1 MREAAMTNVPRDI
14 RDIAP
19 VTSPV
24 LGMPATRTTRFGIG
38 EGTLFGVMKFGWLL
52 LLTLGLLLPVAAML
66 AQAVG
71 GSDDG
76 AHGAALIS
84 HMLADTNFLPMV
96 GRSLAVSATVAAIVV
111 PLAFALAY
119 GVQRTCMPLRGAV
132 RTLAMLPLF
141 APSLLPGIAL
151 VYLFGNQGLFKS
163 LTQGSIYGFWGI
175 VLGESFYTFPYAVM
189 LLLATL
195 ALADGR
201 LYDAARAMGA
211 GPWRTFRTVTLPGA
225 RYGLFGVFA
234 LVFTLVVTDFGVPTV
249 VGGSYQVLAVEA
261 YKAVVGQQQ
270 FGRGAVIGLMLLVP
284 AVLTFAVERLVQR
297 RQHAQMSGRAQPYQP
312 RPDHARD
319 VAFLLLGLL
328 VVGWILLMLATA
340 VGASLVKLWPYN
352 LELTLRHYDF
362 DNMDG
367 GGWLAYRN
375 SLKLA
380 TLTAVF
386 GTALIF
392 TGAWLVEKTQ
402 AGRLTAW
409 LHPAIR
415 FAVLLPMAVPGL
427 VLGLGYVFF
436 FNHPANPLQGLYGG
450 MTLLVLCTI
459 MHAATTAH
467 LTATSALGQLDPMFE
482 AVSASLKAPTLR
494 TYWRVTL
501 PMCLPA
507 VLACARYLFVSAMT
521 TVSAVIFLYSP
532 DTVLASVAVL
542 NMDDA
547 GDIGPAA
554 AMSTLILLTSIV
566 AALLLEALTH
576 RVVRRTQAWRQ
587 TRS

>member
-1 MREAAMTNVPRDI
+1 MSMLPPETNV
-14 RDIAP
+14 
-19 VTSPV
+19 VTATP
-24 LGMPATRTTRFGIG
+24 PPQATRTPFWHTDGPVLTG
-38 EGTLFGVMKFGWLL
+38 MKLGWLL
-52 LLTLGLLLPVAAML
+52 LLTLGLLLPTAMMLLQATGLVASARSTDEHGL
-66 AQAVG
+66 ALVAHVA
-71 GSDDG
+71 G
-76 AHGAALIS
+76 AP
-84 HMLADTNFLPMV
+84 NFLDMV
-96 GRSLAVSATVAAIVV
+96 GRTLAVSGAVAAIVV

-119 GVQRTCMPLRGAV
+119 AVQRTRMPLRGTM

-151 VYLFGNQGLFKS
+151 VYLFGNQGLFKAWMS
-163 LTQGSIYGFWGI
+163 GSNIYGFWGI
-175 VLGESFYTFPYAVM
+175 VLGEVFYTFPYALM
-189 LLLATL
+189 LLIATL
-195 ALADGR
+195 TLADGR

-211 GPWRTFRTVTLPGA
+211 SPWRTFCTVTLPGA
-225 RYGLFGVFA
+225 RYGLFGAFA
-234 LVFTLVVTDFGVPTV
+234 LVFTLVATDFGVPTV

-270 FGRGAVIGLMLLVP
+270 FARGAVIGLMLLLP
-284 AVLTFAVERLVQR
+284 ALLTFAVERLVQR
-297 RQHAQMSGRAQPYQP
+297 RQHAALASRAQPYHPQP
-312 RPDHARD
+312 DRVRD
-319 VAFLLLGLL
+319 GLFLLLSAL
-328 VVGWILLMLATA
+328 VVGGILLMLATA

-352 LELTLRHYDF
+352 LELSLRNYDF

-380 TLTAVF
+380 ALTTVF

-392 TGAWLVEKTQ
+392 TGAWLVEKTRP
-402 AGRLTAW
+402 AAW
-409 LHPAIR
+409 LHSAIR

-436 FNHPANPLQGLYGG
+436 FNHPANPLNSLYGG
-450 MTLLVLCTI
+450 MALMVLCTI
-459 MHAATTAH
+459 MHCATAAH
-467 LTATSALGQLDPMFE
+467 LTSVAALGQMDPVFE
-482 AVSASLKAPTLR
+482 AVSASLKVSALR

-507 VLACARYLFVSAMT
+507 VLSCARYLFVSAMT

-554 AMSTLILLTSIV
+554 AMSTLILVTSIV
-566 AALLLEALTH
+566 VSLLLELAT
-576 RVVRRTQAWRQ
+576 RGIVRRTQAWRAA
-587 TRS
+587 SH

>member
-1 MREAAMTNVPRDI
+1 MSMLPPETDV
-14 RDIAP
+14 AP
-19 VTSPV
+19 VTAQARPARTGFRRSDAP
-24 LGMPATRTTRFGIG
+24 LLAGMKLA
-38 EGTLFGVMKFGWLL
+38 WLL
-52 LLTLGLLLPVAAML
+52 LLTIGLMLPLAAML
-66 AQAVG
+66 LQATGLV
-71 GSDDG
+71 SG
-76 AHGAALIS
+76 ARSADEHGLALVA
-84 HMLADTNFLPMV
+84 HMLRGSNFLDMV
-96 GRSLAVSATVAAIVV
+96 GRTLAVSASVSAIVV
-111 PLAFALAY
+111 PLAFTFAY
-119 GVQRTCMPLRGAV
+119 AVQRTRMPLRGPLRMV
-132 RTLAMLPLF
+132 AMLPLF

-151 VYLFGNQGLFKS
+151 VYLFGNQGLFKAWMS
-163 LTQGSIYGFWGI
+163 GGTLYGFWGI
-175 VLGESFYTFPYAVM
+175 VMGEAFYTFPYALM

-225 RYGLFGVFA
+225 RYGLFGAFA
-234 LVFTLVVTDFGVPTV
+234 LVFTLVATDFGVPTV

-270 FGRGAVIGLMLLVP
+270 FARGAVIGLLLLVP
-284 AVLTFAVERLVQR
+284 ALLTFGVERLVQR
-297 RQHAQMSGRAQPYQP
+297 RQHAALASRAQPYHP
-312 RPDHARD
+312 RPDRVRD
-319 VAFLLLGLL
+319 GLFLLLSLL
-328 VVGWILLMLATA
+328 LAGWIVLMLATA

-352 LELTLRHYDF
+352 LELSLRHYDF

-380 TLTAVF
+380 ALTTVS

-392 TGAWLVEKTQ
+392 TGAWLVEKTR
-402 AGRLTAW
+402 ATCATAW
-409 LHPAIR
+409 LHTAIR

-436 FNHPANPLQGLYGG
+436 FNHPANPLHGLYGG
-450 MTLLVLCTI
+450 MTLLVLCTVL
-459 MHAATTAH
+459 HCATAAH
-467 LTATSALGQLDPMFE
+467 LTAVAALGQLDPVFE
-482 AVSASLKAPTLR
+482 AVSASLKVSALR

-566 AALLLEALTH
+566 VALLLELAT
-576 RVVRRTQAWRQ
+576 RGVVRRTQAWRTTQ
-587 TRS
+587 P

>member
-1 MREAAMTNVPRDI
+1 MSMLPPETNV
-14 RDIAP
+14 
-19 VTSPV
+19 VTATP
-24 LGMPATRTTRFGIG
+24 PPQATRTPFWHTDGPVLTG
-38 EGTLFGVMKFGWLL
+38 MKLGWLL
-52 LLTLGLLLPVAAML
+52 LLTLGLLLPTAMMLLQATGLVASARSTDEHGL
-66 AQAVG
+66 ALVAHVVG
-71 GSDDG
+71 
-76 AHGAALIS
+76 AP
-84 HMLADTNFLPMV
+84 NFLDMV
-96 GRSLAVSATVAAIVV
+96 GRTLAVSGAVAAIVV

-119 GVQRTCMPLRGAV
+119 AVQRTRMPLRGTM

-151 VYLFGNQGLFKS
+151 VYLFGNQGLFKAWMS
-163 LTQGSIYGFWGI
+163 GSNIYGFWGI
-175 VLGESFYTFPYAVM
+175 VLGEVFYTFPYALM
-189 LLLATL
+189 LLIATL
-195 ALADGR
+195 TLADCR

-211 GPWRTFRTVTLPGA
+211 SPWRTFCTVTLPGA
-225 RYGLFGVFA
+225 RYGLFGAFA
-234 LVFTLVVTDFGVPTV
+234 LVFTLVATDFGVPTV

-270 FGRGAVIGLMLLVP
+270 FARGAVIGLMLLLP
-284 AVLTFAVERLVQR
+284 ALLTFAVERLVQR
-297 RQHAQMSGRAQPYQP
+297 RQHAALASRAQPYHPQP
-312 RPDHARD
+312 DRVRD
-319 VAFLLLGLL
+319 GLFLLLSAL
-328 VVGWILLMLATA
+328 VVGGILLMLATA

-352 LELTLRHYDF
+352 LELSLRNYDF

-380 TLTAVF
+380 ALTTVF

-392 TGAWLVEKTQ
+392 TGAWLVEKTRP
-402 AGRLTAW
+402 AAW
-409 LHPAIR
+409 LHSAIR

-436 FNHPANPLQGLYGG
+436 FNHPANPLNSLYGG
-450 MTLLVLCTI
+450 MALMVLCTI
-459 MHAATTAH
+459 MHCATAAH
-467 LTATSALGQLDPMFE
+467 LTSVAALGQMDPVFE
-482 AVSASLKAPTLR
+482 AVSASLKVSALR

-507 VLACARYLFVSAMT
+507 VLSCARYLFVSAMT

-554 AMSTLILLTSIV
+554 AMSTLILVTSIV
-566 AALLLEALTH
+566 VSLLLELAT
-576 RVVRRTQAWRQ
+576 RGIVRRTQAWR
-587 TRS
+587 TAAH

>member
-1 MREAAMTNVPRDI
+1 MSMLPPETNV
-14 RDIAP
+14 
-19 VTSPV
+19 VTATPPPQV
-24 LGMPATRTTRFGIG
+24 TRTPFWRTDAPLLTG
-38 EGTLFGVMKFGWLL
+38 MKLGWLL
-52 LLTLGLLLPVAAML
+52 LLTLGLLLPTAMMLLQATGLVAGARSTDEHGL
-66 AQAVG
+66 ALVAHVVG
-71 GSDDG
+71 
-76 AHGAALIS
+76 AP
-84 HMLADTNFLPMV
+84 NFLDMV
-96 GRSLAVSATVAAIVV
+96 ERTLAVSGAVAAIVV

-119 GVQRTCMPLRGAV
+119 AVQRTRMPLRGTM

-151 VYLFGNQGLFKS
+151 VYLFGNQGLFKAWMS
-163 LTQGSIYGFWGI
+163 GSNIYGFWGI
-175 VLGESFYTFPYAVM
+175 VLGEVFYTFPYALM
-189 LLLATL
+189 LLIATL
-195 ALADGR
+195 TLADGR

-211 GPWRTFRTVTLPGA
+211 SPWRTFCTVTLPGA
-225 RYGLFGVFA
+225 RYGLFGAFA
-234 LVFTLVVTDFGVPTV
+234 LVFTLVATDFGVPTV

-270 FGRGAVIGLMLLVP
+270 FARGAVIGLVLLLP
-284 AVLTFAVERLVQR
+284 ALLTFAVERLVQR
-297 RQHAQMSGRAQPYQP
+297 RQHAALASRAQPYHPQP
-312 RPDHARD
+312 DRMRD
-319 VAFLLLGLL
+319 GLFLLLSAL
-328 VVGWILLMLATA
+328 VVGGILLMLATA

-352 LELTLRHYDF
+352 LELSLRNYDF

-380 TLTAVF
+380 ALTTVF

-392 TGAWLVEKTQ
+392 TGAWLVEKTRP
-402 AGRLTAW
+402 AAW
-409 LHPAIR
+409 LHSAIR

-436 FNHPANPLQGLYGG
+436 FNHPANPLNSLYGG
-450 MTLLVLCTI
+450 MALMVLCTI
-459 MHAATTAH
+459 MHCATAAH
-467 LTATSALGQLDPMFE
+467 LTSVAALGQMDPVFE
-482 AVSASLKAPTLR
+482 AVSASLKVSALR

-507 VLACARYLFVSAMT
+507 VLSCARYLFVSAMT

-554 AMSTLILLTSIV
+554 AMSTLILVTSIV
-566 AALLLEALTH
+566 VSLLLELAT
-576 RVVRRTQAWRQ
+576 RGIVRRTQAWRAA
-587 TRS
+587 SH

>member
-1 MREAAMTNVPRDI
+1 MSMLPPETNV
-14 RDIAP
+14 
-19 VTSPV
+19 VTATP
-24 LGMPATRTTRFGIG
+24 PPQATRTPFWRTDGPVLTG
-38 EGTLFGVMKFGWLL
+38 MKLGWLL
-52 LLTLGLLLPVAAML
+52 LLTLGLLLPTAMMLLQATGLVASARSTDEHGL
-66 AQAVG
+66 ALVAHVVG
-71 GSDDG
+71 
-76 AHGAALIS
+76 AP
-84 HMLADTNFLPMV
+84 NFLDMV
-96 GRSLAVSATVAAIVV
+96 GRTLAVSGAVAAIVV

-119 GVQRTCMPLRGAV
+119 AVQRTRMPLRGTM

-151 VYLFGNQGLFKS
+151 VYLFGNQGLFKAWMS
-163 LTQGSIYGFWGI
+163 GNNIYGFWGI
-175 VLGESFYTFPYAVM
+175 VLGEVFYTFPYALM
-189 LLLATL
+189 LLIATL
-195 ALADGR
+195 TLADGR

-211 GPWRTFRTVTLPGA
+211 SPWRTFCTVTLPGA
-225 RYGLFGVFA
+225 RYGLFGAFA
-234 LVFTLVVTDFGVPTV
+234 LVFTLVATDFGVPTV

-270 FGRGAVIGLMLLVP
+270 FARGAVIGLMLLLP
-284 AVLTFAVERLVQR
+284 ALLTFAVERLVQR
-297 RQHAQMSGRAQPYQP
+297 RQHAALASRAQPYHPQP
-312 RPDHARD
+312 DRVRD
-319 VAFLLLGLL
+319 GLFLLLSAL
-328 VVGWILLMLATA
+328 VVGGILLMLATA

-352 LELTLRHYDF
+352 LELSLRNYDF

-380 TLTAVF
+380 ALTTVF

-392 TGAWLVEKTQ
+392 TGAWLVEKTRP
-402 AGRLTAW
+402 AAW
-409 LHPAIR
+409 LHSAIR

-436 FNHPANPLQGLYGG
+436 FNHPANPLNSLYGG
-450 MTLLVLCTI
+450 MALMVLCTI
-459 MHAATTAH
+459 MHCATAAH
-467 LTATSALGQLDPMFE
+467 LTSVAALGQMDPVFE
-482 AVSASLKAPTLR
+482 AVSASLKVSALR

-507 VLACARYLFVSAMT
+507 VLSCARYLFVSAMT

-554 AMSTLILLTSIV
+554 AMSTLILVTSIV
-566 AALLLEALTH
+566 VSLLLELAT
-576 RVVRRTQAWRQ
+576 RGIVRRTQAWRAA
-587 TRS
+587 SH

>member
-1 MREAAMTNVPRDI
+1 MSMLPPEANVITAPPSEAARATR
-14 RDIAP
+14 AP
-19 VTSPV
+19 FWRTDVPV
-24 LGMPATRTTRFGIG
+24 LTGMK
-38 EGTLFGVMKFGWLL
+38 LGWLL
-52 LLTLGLLLPVAAML
+52 LLCIGLLLPTAMML
-66 AQAVG
+66 LQATGLVTSAR
-71 GSDDG
+71 GSDE
-76 AHGAALIS
+76 HGLALVL
-84 HMLADTNFLPMV
+84 HVVRGPNFLDMV
-96 GRSLAVSATVAAIVV
+96 GRTLAVSGAVAALVV

-119 GVQRTCMPLRGAV
+119 AVQRTRMPLRGTM

-151 VYLFGNQGLFKS
+151 VYLFGNQGLLKAW
-163 LTQGSIYGFWGI
+163 LHGGSIYGFWGI
-175 VLGESFYTFPYAVM
+175 VLGEVFYTFPYALM

-195 ALADGR
+195 TLADGR

-225 RYGLFGVFA
+225 RYGLFGAFA
-234 LVFTLVVTDFGVPTV
+234 LVFTLVATDFGVPTV

-270 FGRGAVIGLMLLVP
+270 FARGAVIGLMLLLP
-284 AVLTFAVERLVQR
+284 ALLTFAVERLVQR
-297 RQHAQMSGRAQPYQP
+297 RQHAALASRAQPYHPQP
-312 RPDHARD
+312 DRLRD
-319 VAFLLLGLL
+319 GAFLLLSVL
-328 VVGWILLMLATA
+328 VVGAILLMLATA

-352 LELTLRHYDF
+352 LELSLRNYDF

-380 TLTAVF
+380 ALTTVF

-392 TGAWLVEKTQ
+392 TGAWLVEKTRT
-402 AGRLTAW
+402 AAW
-409 LHPAIR
+409 LHSAIR

-436 FNHPANPLQGLYGG
+436 FNHPANPLNGLYGG
-450 MTLLVLCTI
+450 MALMVLCTI
-459 MHAATTAH
+459 MHCATAAH
-467 LTATSALGQLDPMFE
+467 LTSVAALGQLDPVFE
-482 AVSASLKAPTLR
+482 AVSASLKVSALR

-507 VLACARYLFVSAMT
+507 VLSCARYLFVSAMT

-554 AMSTLILLTSIV
+554 AMSTLILVTSIV
-566 AALLLEALTH
+566 VSLLLELAT
-576 RVVRRTQAWRQ
+576 RGIVRRTQAWRAA
-587 TRS
+587 SH

>member
-1 MREAAMTNVPRDI
+1 MSMLPPETNV
-14 RDIAP
+14 
-19 VTSPV
+19 VTATP
-24 LGMPATRTTRFGIG
+24 PPQATRTPFWHTDGPVLTG
-38 EGTLFGVMKFGWLL
+38 MKLGWLL
-52 LLTLGLLLPVAAML
+52 LLTLGLLLPTAMMLLQATGLVASARSTDEHGL
-66 AQAVG
+66 ALVAHVVG
-71 GSDDG
+71 
-76 AHGAALIS
+76 AP
-84 HMLADTNFLPMV
+84 NFLDMV
-96 GRSLAVSATVAAIVV
+96 GRTLAVSGAVAAIVV

-119 GVQRTCMPLRGAV
+119 AVQRTRMPLRGTM

-151 VYLFGNQGLFKS
+151 VYLFGNQGLFKAWMS
-163 LTQGSIYGFWGI
+163 GSNIYGFWGI
-175 VLGESFYTFPYAVM
+175 VLGEVFYTFPYALM
-189 LLLATL
+189 LLIATL
-195 ALADGR
+195 TLADGR

-211 GPWRTFRTVTLPGA
+211 SPWRTFCTVTLPGA
-225 RYGLFGVFA
+225 RYGLFGAFA
-234 LVFTLVVTDFGVPTV
+234 LVFTLVATDFGVPTV

-270 FGRGAVIGLMLLVP
+270 FARGAVIGLMLLLP
-284 AVLTFAVERLVQR
+284 ALLTFAVERLVQR
-297 RQHAQMSGRAQPYQP
+297 RQHAALASRAQPYHPQP
-312 RPDHARD
+312 DRVRD
-319 VAFLLLGLL
+319 GLFLLLSAL
-328 VVGWILLMLATA
+328 VVGGILLMLATA

-352 LELTLRHYDF
+352 LELSLRNYDF

-380 TLTAVF
+380 ALTTVF

-392 TGAWLVEKTQ
+392 TGAWLVEKTRP
-402 AGRLTAW
+402 AAW
-409 LHPAIR
+409 LHSAIR

-436 FNHPANPLQGLYGG
+436 FNHPANPLNSLYGG
-450 MTLLVLCTI
+450 MALMVLCTI
-459 MHAATTAH
+459 MHCATAAH
-467 LTATSALGQLDPMFE
+467 LTSVAALGQMDPVFE
-482 AVSASLKAPTLR
+482 AVSASLKVSALR

-507 VLACARYLFVSAMT
+507 VLSCARYLFVSAMT

-554 AMSTLILLTSIV
+554 AMSTLILVTSIV
-566 AALLLEALTH
+566 VSLLLELAT
-576 RVVRRTQAWRQ
+576 RGIVRRTQAWRAA
-587 TRS
+587 SH

>member
-1 MREAAMTNVPRDI
+1 MSMLPPETDV
-14 RDIAP
+14 AP
-19 VTSPV
+19 VTAQARPARTGFRRSDAP
-24 LGMPATRTTRFGIG
+24 LLAGMKLA
-38 EGTLFGVMKFGWLL
+38 WLL
-52 LLTLGLLLPVAAML
+52 LLTIGLLLPLAAML
-66 AQAVG
+66 LQATGLV
-71 GSDDG
+71 SG
-76 AHGAALIS
+76 ARSADEHGLALVA
-84 HMLADTNFLPMV
+84 HMLRSPNFLDMV
-96 GRSLAVSATVAAIVV
+96 GRTLVVSASVSAIVV
-111 PLAFALAY
+111 PLAFTFAY
-119 GVQRTCMPLRGAV
+119 AVQRTRMPLRGPLRMV
-132 RTLAMLPLF
+132 AMLPLF

-151 VYLFGNQGLFKS
+151 VYLFGNQGLFKAWMS
-163 LTQGSIYGFWGI
+163 GGTLYGFWGI
-175 VLGESFYTFPYAVM
+175 VMGEAFYTFPYALM

-225 RYGLFGVFA
+225 RYGLFGAFA
-234 LVFTLVVTDFGVPTV
+234 LVFTLVATDFGVPTV

-270 FGRGAVIGLMLLVP
+270 FARGAVIGLLLLVP
-284 AVLTFAVERLVQR
+284 ALLTFGVERLVQR
-297 RQHAQMSGRAQPYQP
+297 RQHAALASRAQPYHL
-312 RPDHARD
+312 RPDHVRD
-319 VAFLLLGLL
+319 GLFLLLSLL
-328 VVGWILLMLATA
+328 LAGWIVLMLATA

-352 LELTLRHYDF
+352 LELSLRHYDF

-380 TLTAVF
+380 ALTTVS

-392 TGAWLVEKTQ
+392 TGAWLVEKTR
-402 AGRLTAW
+402 ATRATAW
-409 LHPAIR
+409 LHTAIR

-436 FNHPANPLQGLYGG
+436 FNHPANPLHGLYGG
-450 MTLLVLCTI
+450 MTLLVLCTVL
-459 MHAATTAH
+459 HCATAAH
-467 LTATSALGQLDPMFE
+467 LTAVAALGQLDPVFE
-482 AVSASLKAPTLR
+482 AVSASLKVSALR

-566 AALLLEALTH
+566 VALLLELAT
-576 RVVRRTQAWRQ
+576 RGVVRRTQAWRTTQ
-587 TRS
+587 P

>member
-1 MREAAMTNVPRDI
+1 MSMLPPETNV
-14 RDIAP
+14 
-19 VTSPV
+19 VTATP
-24 LGMPATRTTRFGIG
+24 PPQATRTPFWRTDGPVLTG
-38 EGTLFGVMKFGWLL
+38 MKLGWLL
-52 LLTLGLLLPVAAML
+52 LLTLGLLLPTAMMLLQATGLVASARSTDEHGL
-66 AQAVG
+66 ALVAHVVG
-71 GSDDG
+71 
-76 AHGAALIS
+76 AP
-84 HMLADTNFLPMV
+84 NFLDMV
-96 GRSLAVSATVAAIVV
+96 GRTLAVSGAVAAIVV

-119 GVQRTCMPLRGAV
+119 AVQRTRMPLRGTM

-151 VYLFGNQGLFKS
+151 VYLFGNQGLFKAWMS
-163 LTQGSIYGFWGI
+163 GSNIYGFWGI
-175 VLGESFYTFPYAVM
+175 VLGEVFYTFPYALM
-189 LLLATL
+189 LLIATL
-195 ALADGR
+195 TLADGR

-211 GPWRTFRTVTLPGA
+211 SPWRTFCTVTLPGA
-225 RYGLFGVFA
+225 RYGLFGAFA
-234 LVFTLVVTDFGVPTV
+234 LVFTLVATDFGVPTV

-270 FGRGAVIGLMLLVP
+270 FARGAVIGLMLLLP
-284 AVLTFAVERLVQR
+284 ALLTFAVERLVQR
-297 RQHAQMSGRAQPYQP
+297 RQHAALVSRGQPYHPQP
-312 RPDHARD
+312 DRVRD
-319 VAFLLLGLL
+319 GLFLLLSAL
-328 VVGWILLMLATA
+328 VVGGILLMLATA

-352 LELTLRHYDF
+352 LELSLRNYDF

-380 TLTAVF
+380 ALTTVF

-392 TGAWLVEKTQ
+392 TGAWLVEKTRP
-402 AGRLTAW
+402 AAW
-409 LHPAIR
+409 LHSAIR

-436 FNHPANPLQGLYGG
+436 FNHPANPLNSLYGG
-450 MTLLVLCTI
+450 MALMVLCTI
-459 MHAATTAH
+459 MHCATAAH
-467 LTATSALGQLDPMFE
+467 LTSVAALGQMDPVFE
-482 AVSASLKAPTLR
+482 AVSASLKVSALR

-507 VLACARYLFVSAMT
+507 VLSCARYLFVSAMT

-554 AMSTLILLTSIV
+554 AMSTLILVTSIV
-566 AALLLEALTH
+566 VSLLLELAT
-576 RVVRRTQAWRQ
+576 RGIVRRTQAWRAA
-587 TRS
+587 SH

>member
-1 MREAAMTNVPRDI
+1 MSMLPPETNV
-14 RDIAP
+14 
-19 VTSPV
+19 VTATP
-24 LGMPATRTTRFGIG
+24 PPQATRTPFWRTDGPVLTG
-38 EGTLFGVMKFGWLL
+38 MKLGWLL
-52 LLTLGLLLPVAAML
+52 LLTLGLLLPTAMMLLQATGLVAGARSTDEHGL
-66 AQAVG
+66 ALVAHVVG
-71 GSDDG
+71 
-76 AHGAALIS
+76 AP
-84 HMLADTNFLPMV
+84 NFLDMV
-96 GRSLAVSATVAAIVV
+96 GRTLAVSGAVAAIVV

-119 GVQRTCMPLRGAV
+119 AVQRTRMPLRGTM

-151 VYLFGNQGLFKS
+151 VYLFGNQGLFKAWMS
-163 LTQGSIYGFWGI
+163 GSNIYGFWGI
-175 VLGESFYTFPYAVM
+175 VLGEVFYTFPYALM
-189 LLLATL
+189 LLIATL
-195 ALADGR
+195 TLADGR

-211 GPWRTFRTVTLPGA
+211 SPWRTFCTVTLPGA
-225 RYGLFGVFA
+225 RYGLFGAFA
-234 LVFTLVVTDFGVPTV
+234 LVFTLVATDFGVPTV

-270 FGRGAVIGLMLLVP
+270 FARGAVIGLMLLLP
-284 AVLTFAVERLVQR
+284 ALLTFAVERLVQR
-297 RQHAQMSGRAQPYQP
+297 RQHAALASRAQPYHPQP
-312 RPDHARD
+312 DRVRD
-319 VAFLLLGLL
+319 GLFLLLSAL
-328 VVGWILLMLATA
+328 VVGGILLMLATA

-352 LELTLRHYDF
+352 LELSLRNYDF

-380 TLTAVF
+380 ALTTVF

-392 TGAWLVEKTQ
+392 TGAWLVEKTRP
-402 AGRLTAW
+402 AAW
-409 LHPAIR
+409 LHSAIR

-436 FNHPANPLQGLYGG
+436 FNHPANPLNSLYGG
-450 MTLLVLCTI
+450 MALMVLCTI
-459 MHAATTAH
+459 MHCATAAH
-467 LTATSALGQLDPMFE
+467 LTSVAALGQMDPVFE
-482 AVSASLKAPTLR
+482 AVSASLKVSALR

-507 VLACARYLFVSAMT
+507 VLSCARYLFVSAMT

-554 AMSTLILLTSIV
+554 AMSTLILVTSIV
-566 AALLLEALTH
+566 VSLLLELAT
-576 RVVRRTQAWRQ
+576 RGIVRRTQAWRAA
-587 TRS
+587 SH

>member
-1 MREAAMTNVPRDI
+1 MPMIQREANVMAIPPAASTPRTPFWRTD
-14 RDIAP
+14 AP
-19 VTSPV
+19 M
-24 LGMPATRTTRFGIG
+24 LAG
-38 EGTLFGVMKFGWLL
+38 MKFVWLL
-52 LLTLGLLLPVAAML
+52 LLTLGLLLPVAMML
-66 AQAVG
+66 LQATGLV
-71 GSDDG
+71 SG
-76 AHGAALIS
+76 AHGTDQHGLALVA
-84 HMLADTNFLPMV
+84 HVVQAPNFLAMV
-96 GRSLAVSATVAAIVV
+96 GRTLAVSATVALIVV
-111 PLAFALAY
+111 PLAFAFAY
-119 GVQRTCMPLRGAV
+119 AVQRTRMPLRGTM

-151 VYLFGNQGLFKS
+151 VYLFGNQGLFKAWM
-163 LTQGSIYGFWGI
+163 QGASIYGFWGI
-175 VLGESFYTFPYAVM
+175 VLGESFYTFPYALM
-189 LLLATL
+189 LMVATL
-195 ALADGR
+195 TLADGR

-211 GPWRTFRTVTLPGA
+211 TQWRTFCTVTLPGA
-225 RYGLFGVFA
+225 RYGLFGAFA
-234 LVFTLVVTDFGVPTV
+234 LVFTLVATDFGVPTV

-270 FGRGAVIGLMLLVP
+270 FARGAVIGLMLLLP
-284 AVLTFAVERLVQR
+284 ALLTFGVERIVQR
-297 RQHAQMSGRAQPYQP
+297 RQHAALASRAQPYQP
-312 RPDHARD
+312 QPDRLRD
-319 VAFLLLGLL
+319 GLYLLLTTL
-328 VVGWILLMLATA
+328 VIGWILLMLATA

-352 LELTLRHYDF
+352 LDLSLRNYDF

-380 TLTAVF
+380 ALTTLF

-392 TGAWLVEKTQ
+392 TGAWLVEKTRV
-402 AGRLTAW
+402 ATW
-409 LHPAIR
+409 LHPVIR

-436 FNHPANPLQGLYGG
+436 FNHPDNPLNGLYGS
-450 MTLLVLCTI
+450 MTLMVLCTI
-459 MHAATTAH
+459 MHCATTAH
-467 LTATSALGQLDPMFE
+467 LTSVASLGQLDPVFE
-482 AVSASLKAPTLR
+482 SVSASLKVSALR

-507 VLACARYLFVSAMT
+507 VLSCARFLFVSAMT

-554 AMSTLILLTSIV
+554 AMSTLILVTSIV
-566 AALLLEALTH
+566 VSLLLEFAM
-576 RVVRRTQAWRQ
+576 RGVMRRTQAWR
-587 TRS
+587 TASR

>member
-1 MREAAMTNVPRDI
+1 MSMLPPETNV
-14 RDIAP
+14 
-19 VTSPV
+19 VTATP
-24 LGMPATRTTRFGIG
+24 PPQATRTPFWRTDGPVLTG
-38 EGTLFGVMKFGWLL
+38 MKLGWLL
-52 LLTLGLLLPVAAML
+52 LLTLGLLLPTAMMLLQATGLVASARSTDEHGL
-66 AQAVG
+66 ALVAHVVG
-71 GSDDG
+71 
-76 AHGAALIS
+76 AP
-84 HMLADTNFLPMV
+84 NFLDMV
-96 GRSLAVSATVAAIVV
+96 GRTLAVSGAVAAIVV

-119 GVQRTCMPLRGAV
+119 AVQRTRMPLRGTM

-151 VYLFGNQGLFKS
+151 VYLFGNQGLFKAWMS
-163 LTQGSIYGFWGI
+163 GSNIYGFWGI
-175 VLGESFYTFPYAVM
+175 VLGEVFYTFPYALM
-189 LLLATL
+189 LLIATL
-195 ALADGR
+195 TLADCR

-211 GPWRTFRTVTLPGA
+211 SPWRTFCTVTLPGA
-225 RYGLFGVFA
+225 RYGLFGAFA
-234 LVFTLVVTDFGVPTV
+234 LVFTLVATDFGVPTV

-270 FGRGAVIGLMLLVP
+270 FARGAVIGLMLLLP
-284 AVLTFAVERLVQR
+284 ALLTFAVERLVQR
-297 RQHAQMSGRAQPYQP
+297 RQHAALASRAQPYHPQP
-312 RPDHARD
+312 DRVRD
-319 VAFLLLGLL
+319 GLFLLLSAL
-328 VVGWILLMLATA
+328 VVGGILLMLATA

-352 LELTLRHYDF
+352 LELSLRNYDF

-367 GGWLAYRN
+367 GGWLAYCN

-380 TLTAVF
+380 ALTTVF

-392 TGAWLVEKTQ
+392 TGAWLVEKTRP
-402 AGRLTAW
+402 AAW
-409 LHPAIR
+409 LHSAIR

-436 FNHPANPLQGLYGG
+436 FNHPANPLNSLYGG
-450 MTLLVLCTI
+450 MALMVLCTI
-459 MHAATTAH
+459 MHCATAAH
-467 LTATSALGQLDPMFE
+467 LTSVAALGQMDPVFE
-482 AVSASLKAPTLR
+482 AVSASLKVSALR

-507 VLACARYLFVSAMT
+507 VLSCARYLFVSAMT

-554 AMSTLILLTSIV
+554 AMSTLILVTSIV
-566 AALLLEALTH
+566 VSLLLELAT
-576 RVVRRTQAWRQ
+576 RGIVRRTQAWRAA
-587 TRS
+587 SH

>member
-1 MREAAMTNVPRDI
+1 M
-14 RDIAP
+14 
-19 VTSPV
+19 S
-24 LGMPATRTTRFGIG
+24 
-38 EGTLFGVMKFGWLL
+38 TLPPKAGVMTALATNKPARIPFWRTEAPLLAGMKLAWLL
-52 LLTLGLLLPVAAML
+52 LLALGLLLPVAMML
-66 AQAVG
+66 LQATGLTTSAHSSDQHGLALVAQVLQG
-71 GSDDG
+71 P
-76 AHGAALIS
+76 
-84 HMLADTNFLPMV
+84 NFLAMV
-96 GRSLAVSATVAAIVV
+96 GRTLAVSGSVAAIVV
-111 PLAFALAY
+111 PLAFAFAY
-119 GVQRTCMPLRGAV
+119 AVQRTRMPLRGTM

-151 VYLFGNQGLFKS
+151 VYLFGNQGLFKAW
-163 LTQGSIYGFWGI
+163 TGGASIYGFWGI
-175 VLGESFYTFPYAVM
+175 VLGEAFYTFPFAMM
-189 LLLATL
+189 LLVSTL
-195 ALADGR
+195 TLADGR
-201 LYDAARAMGA
+201 LYDAAKAMGA

-225 RYGLFGVFA
+225 RYGLFGAVA
-234 LVFTLVVTDFGVPTV
+234 LVFTLVATDFGVPTV

-270 FGRGAVIGLMLLVP
+270 FARGAVIGLMLLLP
-284 AVLTFAVERLVQR
+284 ALLTFAVERLVQR
-297 RQHAQMSGRAQPYQP
+297 RQHAALASRAQPYQP
-312 RPDHARD
+312 EPDRMRD
-319 VAFLLLGLL
+319 GLFLLLTALVIGL
-328 VVGWILLMLATA
+328 VLLMLATA
-340 VGASLVKLWPYN
+340 IGASLVKLWPYN
-352 LELTLRHYDF
+352 LELSLRNYDF

-380 TLTAVF
+380 ALTTVF

-392 TGAWLVEKTQ
+392 TGAWLVEKTRTTR
-402 AGRLTAW
+402 ATAW

-436 FNHPANPLQGLYGG
+436 FNHPDNPLNGLYGS
-450 MTLLVLCTI
+450 MTLMVLCTI
-459 MHAATTAH
+459 MHCATAAH
-467 LTATSALGQLDPMFE
+467 LTSVASLGQLDPVFE
-482 AVSASLKAPTLR
+482 AVSASLKVSALR

-507 VLACARYLFVSAMT
+507 VLSCARFLFVSAMT

-554 AMSTLILLTSIV
+554 AMSTLILVTSIV
-566 AALLLEALTH
+566 VSLLLELAM
-576 RVVRRTQAWRQ
+576 RGIVRRTQAWR
-587 TRS
+587 TASH

>member
-1 MREAAMTNVPRDI
+1 MSMLPPETDV
-14 RDIAP
+14 AP
-19 VTSPV
+19 VTAQARLARTGFRRSDAP
-24 LGMPATRTTRFGIG
+24 LLAGMKLA
-38 EGTLFGVMKFGWLL
+38 WLL
-52 LLTLGLLLPVAAML
+52 LLTIGLLLPLAAML
-66 AQAVG
+66 LQATGLV
-71 GSDDG
+71 SG
-76 AHGAALIS
+76 ARSADEHGLALVE
-84 HMLADTNFLPMV
+84 HMLRGPNFLDMV
-96 GRSLAVSATVAAIVV
+96 GRTLAVSASVSAIVV
-111 PLAFALAY
+111 PLAFAFAY
-119 GVQRTCMPLRGAV
+119 AVQRTRMPLRGPLRMV
-132 RTLAMLPLF
+132 AMLPLF

-151 VYLFGNQGLFKS
+151 VYLFGNQGLFKAWMS
-163 LTQGSIYGFWGI
+163 GGTLYGFWGI
-175 VLGESFYTFPYAVM
+175 VMGEAFYTFPYALM

-225 RYGLFGVFA
+225 RYGLFGAFA
-234 LVFTLVVTDFGVPTV
+234 LVFTLVATDFGVPTV

-270 FGRGAVIGLMLLVP
+270 FARGAVIGLLLLVP
-284 AVLTFAVERLVQR
+284 ALLTFGVERLVQR
-297 RQHAQMSGRAQPYQP
+297 RQHAALASRAQPYHP
-312 RPDHARD
+312 RPDRVRD
-319 VAFLLLGLL
+319 SLFLLLSLL
-328 VVGWILLMLATA
+328 VAGWIVLMLATA

-352 LELTLRHYDF
+352 LELSLRHYDF

-375 SLKLA
+375 SIKLA
-380 TLTAVF
+380 ALTTVS

-392 TGAWLVEKTQ
+392 TGAWLVEKTR
-402 AGRLTAW
+402 ATRATAW
-409 LHPAIR
+409 LHTAIR
-415 FAVLLPMAVPGL
+415 FAVLLPVAVPGL

-436 FNHPANPLQGLYGG
+436 FNHPANPLHGLYGG
-450 MTLLVLCTI
+450 MTLLVLCTVL
-459 MHAATTAH
+459 HCATAAH
-467 LTATSALGQLDPMFE
+467 LTAVAALGQLDPVFE
-482 AVSASLKAPTLR
+482 AVSASLKVSALR

-566 AALLLEALTH
+566 VALLLELAT
-576 RVVRRTQAWRQ
+576 RGVVRRTQAWRTTQ
-587 TRS
+587 P

>member
-1 MREAAMTNVPRDI
+1 MSMLPPEANVVNVVKATPQTQAARTSFWRTD
-14 RDIAP
+14 AP
-19 VTSPV
+19 VLAGMK
-24 LGMPATRTTRFGIG
+24 LGWF
-38 EGTLFGVMKFGWLL
+38 L
-52 LLTLGLLLPVAAML
+52 LLTLGLLMPTAMMLLQATGLVASARSTDEHGL
-66 AQAVG
+66 ALV
-71 GSDDG
+71 
-76 AHGAALIS
+76 AHVVQGP
-84 HMLADTNFLPMV
+84 NFLAMV
-96 GRSLAVSATVAAIVV
+96 GRTLAVSSSVAAIVV
-111 PLAFALAY
+111 PLAFVFAY
-119 GVQRTCMPLRGAV
+119 AVQRTRMPLRGTM

-151 VYLFGNQGLFKS
+151 VYLFGNQGLFKAW
-163 LTQGSIYGFWGI
+163 LGGSNIYGFWGI
-175 VLGESFYTFPYAVM
+175 VVGEAFYTFPYALM
-189 LLLATL
+189 LLVSTL
-195 ALADGR
+195 TLADGR

-211 GPWRTFRTVTLPGA
+211 GPWRTFFTVTLPGA
-225 RYGLFGVFA
+225 RYGLFGAFA
-234 LVFTLVVTDFGVPTV
+234 LVFTLVATDFGVPTV

-270 FGRGAVIGLMLLVP
+270 FARGAVIGLMLLLP
-284 AVLTFAVERLVQR
+284 ALLTFAVERLVQR
-297 RQHAQMSGRAQPYQP
+297 RQHAALASRAQPYHPQP
-312 RPDHARD
+312 DRMRD
-319 VAFLLLGLL
+319 GLYLLLTTL
-328 VVGWILLMLATA
+328 VVGWILVMLATA

-352 LELTLRHYDF
+352 LELSLRNYDF

-380 TLTAVF
+380 ALTTVF
-386 GTALIF
+386 GTGLIF
-392 TGAWLVEKTQ
+392 TGAWLVEKTRSTR
-402 AGRLTAW
+402 ATAW

-436 FNHPANPLQGLYGG
+436 FNHPANPLNGLYGS
-450 MTLLVLCTI
+450 MALMVLCTI
-459 MHAATTAH
+459 MHCATAAH
-467 LTATSALGQLDPMFE
+467 LTSVASLGQLDPVFE
-482 AVSASLKAPTLR
+482 AVSASLKVSALR

-507 VLACARYLFVSAMT
+507 VLSCARYLFVSAMT

-554 AMSTLILLTSIV
+554 AMSTLILVTSIV
-566 AALLLEALTH
+566 VSLLLELAT
-576 RVVRRTQAWRQ
+576 RGVTRRTQAWR
-587 TRS
+587 TPSH

>member
-1 MREAAMTNVPRDI
+1 MSMLPPETNV
-14 RDIAP
+14 
-19 VTSPV
+19 VTATP
-24 LGMPATRTTRFGIG
+24 PPQATRTPFWRTDGPVLTG
-38 EGTLFGVMKFGWLL
+38 MKLGWLL
-52 LLTLGLLLPVAAML
+52 LLTLGLLLPTAMMLLQATGLVASARSTDEHGL
-66 AQAVG
+66 ALVAHVVG
-71 GSDDG
+71 
-76 AHGAALIS
+76 AP
-84 HMLADTNFLPMV
+84 NFLDMV
-96 GRSLAVSATVAAIVV
+96 GRTLAVSGAVAAIVV

-119 GVQRTCMPLRGAV
+119 AVQRTRMPLRGTM

-151 VYLFGNQGLFKS
+151 VYLFGNQGLFKAWMS
-163 LTQGSIYGFWGI
+163 GSNIYGFWGI
-175 VLGESFYTFPYAVM
+175 VLGEVFYTFPYALM
-189 LLLATL
+189 LLIATL
-195 ALADGR
+195 TLADGR

-211 GPWRTFRTVTLPGA
+211 SPWRTFCTVTLPGA
-225 RYGLFGVFA
+225 RYGLFGAFA
-234 LVFTLVVTDFGVPTV
+234 LVFTLVATDFGVPTV

-270 FGRGAVIGLMLLVP
+270 FARGAVIGLMLLLP
-284 AVLTFAVERLVQR
+284 ALLTFAVERLVQR
-297 RQHAQMSGRAQPYQP
+297 RQHAALASRAQPYHPQP
-312 RPDHARD
+312 DRVRD
-319 VAFLLLGLL
+319 GLFLLLSAL
-328 VVGWILLMLATA
+328 VVGGILLMLATA

-352 LELTLRHYDF
+352 LELSLRNYDF

-367 GGWLAYRN
+367 GGWLAYCN

-380 TLTAVF
+380 ALTTVF

-392 TGAWLVEKTQ
+392 TGAWLVEKTRP
-402 AGRLTAW
+402 AAW
-409 LHPAIR
+409 LHSAIR

-436 FNHPANPLQGLYGG
+436 FNHPANPLNSLYGG
-450 MTLLVLCTI
+450 MALMVLCTI
-459 MHAATTAH
+459 MHCATAAH
-467 LTATSALGQLDPMFE
+467 LTSVAALGQMDPVFE
-482 AVSASLKAPTLR
+482 AVSASLKVSALR

-507 VLACARYLFVSAMT
+507 VLSCARYLFVSAMT

-554 AMSTLILLTSIV
+554 AMSTLILVTSIV
-566 AALLLEALTH
+566 VSLLLELAT
-576 RVVRRTQAWRQ
+576 RGIVRRTQAWRAA
-587 TRS
+587 SH

>member
-1 MREAAMTNVPRDI
+1 MSMLPPETNV
-14 RDIAP
+14 
-19 VTSPV
+19 VTATP
-24 LGMPATRTTRFGIG
+24 PPQATRTPFWRTDGPVLTG
-38 EGTLFGVMKFGWLL
+38 MKLGWLL
-52 LLTLGLLLPVAAML
+52 LLTLGLLLPTAMMLLQATGLVASARSTDEHGL
-66 AQAVG
+66 ALVAHVVG
-71 GSDDG
+71 
-76 AHGAALIS
+76 AP
-84 HMLADTNFLPMV
+84 NFLDMV
-96 GRSLAVSATVAAIVV
+96 GRTLAVSGAVAAIVV

-119 GVQRTCMPLRGAV
+119 AVQRTRMPLRGTM

-151 VYLFGNQGLFKS
+151 VYLFGNQGLFKAWMN
-163 LTQGSIYGFWGI
+163 GNNIYGFWGI
-175 VLGESFYTFPYAVM
+175 VLGEVFYTFPYALM
-189 LLLATL
+189 LLIATL
-195 ALADGR
+195 TLADGR

-211 GPWRTFRTVTLPGA
+211 SPWRTFCTVTLPGA
-225 RYGLFGVFA
+225 RYGLFGAFA
-234 LVFTLVVTDFGVPTV
+234 LVFTLVATDFGVPTV

-270 FGRGAVIGLMLLVP
+270 FARGAVIGLMLLLP
-284 AVLTFAVERLVQR
+284 ALLTFAVERLVQR
-297 RQHAQMSGRAQPYQP
+297 RQHAALASRAQPYHPQP
-312 RPDHARD
+312 DRVRD
-319 VAFLLLGLL
+319 GLFLLLSAL
-328 VVGWILLMLATA
+328 VVGGILLMLATA

-352 LELTLRHYDF
+352 LELSLRNYDF

-380 TLTAVF
+380 ALTTVF

-392 TGAWLVEKTQ
+392 TGAWLVEKTRP
-402 AGRLTAW
+402 AAW
-409 LHPAIR
+409 LHSAIR

-436 FNHPANPLQGLYGG
+436 FNHPANPLNSLYGG
-450 MTLLVLCTI
+450 MALMVLCTI
-459 MHAATTAH
+459 MHCATAAH
-467 LTATSALGQLDPMFE
+467 LTSVAALGQMDPVFE
-482 AVSASLKAPTLR
+482 AVSASLKVSALR

-507 VLACARYLFVSAMT
+507 VLSCARYLFVSAMT

-554 AMSTLILLTSIV
+554 AMSTLILVTSIV
-566 AALLLEALTH
+566 VSLLLELAT
-576 RVVRRTQAWRQ
+576 RGIVRRTQAWRAA
-587 TRS
+587 SH

>member
-1 MREAAMTNVPRDI
+1 MSMLPPETHVVAATQSEPVRAASRPFWRTD
-14 RDIAP
+14 AP
-19 VTSPV
+19 VLT
-24 LGMPATRTTRFGIG
+24 GMK
-38 EGTLFGVMKFGWLL
+38 LGWLL
-52 LLTLGLLLPVAAML
+52 LLTIGLLLPTAMMLLQATGLVASVRSTDEHGFAL
-66 AQAVG
+66 VAHVVQAP
-71 GSDDG
+71 
-76 AHGAALIS
+76 
-84 HMLADTNFLPMV
+84 NFLAMV
-96 GRSLAVSATVAAIVV
+96 GRTLAVSSAVAAIVV

-119 GVQRTCMPLRGAV
+119 AVQRTRMPLRGTM

-151 VYLFGNQGLFKS
+151 VYLFGNQGLFKAWMN
-163 LTQGSIYGFWGI
+163 GGNIYGFWGI
-175 VLGESFYTFPYAVM
+175 VLGELFYTFPYALM

-195 ALADGR
+195 TLADGR

-211 GPWRTFRTVTLPGA
+211 SPWRTFRTVTLPGA
-225 RYGLFGVFA
+225 RYGLFGAFA
-234 LVFTLVVTDFGVPTV
+234 LVFTLVATDFGVPTV

-270 FGRGAVIGLMLLVP
+270 FARGAVIGLMLLLP
-284 AVLTFAVERLVQR
+284 ALLTFAVERLVQR
-297 RQHAQMSGRAQPYQP
+297 RQHAALASRAQPYHPQP
-312 RPDHARD
+312 DRLRD
-319 VAFLLLGLL
+319 GLFLLLSVL
-328 VVGWILLMLATA
+328 VVGGILLMLATA

-352 LELTLRHYDF
+352 LELSLRNYDF

-380 TLTAVF
+380 ALTTVF
-386 GTALIF
+386 GTVLIF
-392 TGAWLVEKTQ
+392 SGAWLVEKTRA
-402 AGRLTAW
+402 AGW
-409 LHPAIR
+409 LQSGLHSAIR

-436 FNHPANPLQGLYGG
+436 FNHPANPLNGLYGG
-450 MTLLVLCTI
+450 MALMVLCTI
-459 MHAATTAH
+459 MHCATAAH
-467 LTATSALGQLDPMFE
+467 LTSVASLGQLDPVFE
-482 AVSASLKAPTLR
+482 AVSASLKVSALR

-507 VLACARYLFVSAMT
+507 VLSCARYLFVSAMT

-554 AMSTLILLTSIV
+554 AMSTLILATSIV
-566 AALLLEALTH
+566 VSLLLELAM
-576 RVVRRTQAWRQ
+576 RGIVRRTQAWR
-587 TRS
+587 TAAH

>member
-1 MREAAMTNVPRDI
+1 MSMLPPETNV
-14 RDIAP
+14 
-19 VTSPV
+19 VTATP
-24 LGMPATRTTRFGIG
+24 PPQATRTPFWHTDGPVLTG
-38 EGTLFGVMKFGWLL
+38 MKLGWLL
-52 LLTLGLLLPVAAML
+52 LLTLGLLLPTAMMLLQATGLVASARSTDEHGL
-66 AQAVG
+66 ALVAHVVG
-71 GSDDG
+71 
-76 AHGAALIS
+76 AP
-84 HMLADTNFLPMV
+84 NFLDMV
-96 GRSLAVSATVAAIVV
+96 GRTLAVSGAVAAIVV

-119 GVQRTCMPLRGAV
+119 AVQRTRMPLRGTM

-151 VYLFGNQGLFKS
+151 VYLFGNQGLFKAWMS
-163 LTQGSIYGFWGI
+163 GSNIYGFWGI
-175 VLGESFYTFPYAVM
+175 VLGEVFYTFPYALM
-189 LLLATL
+189 LLIATL
-195 ALADGR
+195 TLADCR

-211 GPWRTFRTVTLPGA
+211 SPWRTFCTVTLPGA
-225 RYGLFGVFA
+225 RYGLFGAFA
-234 LVFTLVVTDFGVPTV
+234 LVFTLVATDFGVPTV

-270 FGRGAVIGLMLLVP
+270 FARGAVIGLMLLLP
-284 AVLTFAVERLVQR
+284 ALLTFAVERLVQR
-297 RQHAQMSGRAQPYQP
+297 RQHAALASRAQPYHPQP
-312 RPDHARD
+312 DRVRD
-319 VAFLLLGLL
+319 GLFLLLSAL
-328 VVGWILLMLATA
+328 VVGGILLMLATA

-352 LELTLRHYDF
+352 LELSLRNYDF

-380 TLTAVF
+380 ALTTVF

-392 TGAWLVEKTQ
+392 TGAWLVEKTRP
-402 AGRLTAW
+402 AAW
-409 LHPAIR
+409 LHSAIR

-436 FNHPANPLQGLYGG
+436 FNHPANPLNSLYGG
-450 MTLLVLCTI
+450 MALMVLCTI
-459 MHAATTAH
+459 MHCATAAH
-467 LTATSALGQLDPMFE
+467 LTSVAALGQMDPVFE
-482 AVSASLKAPTLR
+482 AVSASLKVSALR

-507 VLACARYLFVSAMT
+507 VLSCARYLFVSAMT

-554 AMSTLILLTSIV
+554 AMSTLILVTSIV
-566 AALLLEALTH
+566 VSLLLELAT
-576 RVVRRTQAWRQ
+576 RGIVRRTQAWRAA
-587 TRS
+587 SH

>member
-1 MREAAMTNVPRDI
+1 MSAIPSTTPHARSRRKLGDAA
-14 RDIAP
+14 A
-19 VTSPV
+19 
-24 LGMPATRTTRFGIG
+24 LGT
-38 EGTLFGVMKFGWLL
+38 MKLVWLALL
-52 LLTLGLLLPVAAML
+52 LLGLLLPLATMLLQATGLMTSARGGEHGIALVAHV
-66 AQAVG
+66 VG
-71 GSDDG
+71 D
-76 AHGAALIS
+76 A
-84 HMLADTNFLPMV
+84 NFLPMV
-96 GRSLAVSATVAAIVV
+96 GRSLAVSTTVAAIAV
-111 PLAFALAY
+111 PLAFAFAY
-119 GVQRTCMPLRGAV
+119 AMQRTRLPGRTALRA
-132 RTLAMLPLF
+132 LAMLPLF

-151 VYLFGNQGLFKS
+151 VYLFGNQGLFKDWVG
-163 LTQGSIYGFWGI
+163 GSVYGFWGI
-175 VLGESFYTFPYAVM
+175 VLGEAFYTFPYALM
-189 LLLATL
+189 PLLATL
-195 ALADGR
+195 TLADGR

-211 GPWRTFRTVTLPGA
+211 GPWRTFCTVTLPGA
-225 RYGLFGVFA
+225 RYGLFGAFA
-234 LVFTLVVTDFGVPTV
+234 LVFTLVATDFGVPTV

-270 FGRGAVIGLMLLVP
+270 FARGAVIGLLLLVP
-284 AVLTFAVERLVQR
+284 ALLTFGLERLVQR
-297 RQHAQMSGRAQPYQP
+297 RQHAQMASRAQPYAP
-312 RPDHARD
+312 GRNRLRD
-319 VAFLLLGLL
+319 AAFLLLALL
-328 VVGWILLMLATA
+328 VVGWILLILATA

-380 TLTAVF
+380 TLTALF

-392 TGAWLVEKTQ
+392 TGAWLLEKTR

-409 LHPAIR
+409 THPLIR
-415 FAVLLPMAVPGL
+415 LSILLPMAVPGL

-436 FNHPANPLQGLYGG
+436 FNHPSNPLHPLYGS
-450 MTLLVLCTI
+450 MALLVLCTI
-459 MHAATTAH
+459 MHGATTAH
-467 LTATSALGQLDPMFE
+467 LTSVSALGQLDPVFE
-482 AVSASLKAPTLR
+482 AVSDSLKVSALR

-507 VLACARYLFVSAMT
+507 VLANARYLFVSAMT

-566 AALLLEALTH
+566 ATLLLAALTH
-576 RVVRRTQAWRQ
+576 RVVRRTQAWRSA
-587 TRS
+587 TPH